1 MAYAEVSDIQN
12 RMTRNLSQTEESV
25 CGTLLEDVAILIDS
39 INRSASAEVKQIVS
53 CRAVIRALGDSDS
66 GGVPVGATQGSKSAL
81 GYSESWTFGNGSSGE
96 IYLSKTEKQ
105 LLGADNCIGSYS
117 PIQELVPNVEN

>member
-1 MAYAEVSDIQN
+1 MAYAEVSDIQK
-12 RMTRNLSQTEESV
+12 RMTRSLSEAEESV
-25 CGTLLEDVAILIDS
+25 CETLLEEVAIIIDS
-39 INRSASAEVKQIVS
+39 INKRASAEVKQIVS

-66 GGVPVGATQGSKSAL
+66 SGVPVGATQGSKSAL

-117 PIQELVPNVEN
+117 PVQELVPNVEN